1 MRAAKK
7 PATAGVNTKA
17 EREADLVM
25 GTNNSSIVSKRSVE
39 LLYYPK
45 PHFFRYFVKKPPRRS
60 PLINRGYWLRMHAMA
75 ESVRRFMRQP
85 SDKPKF
91 VLNLGC
97 GFDPLPFILLST
109 DKSLCSTTR
118 FVDIDYEKLMVNKKT
133 AICRTDEITQLLENV
148 EFLSD
153 ESPIQIR
160 SEQYLA
166 IGCDL
171 KNLKKLDDVLK
182 TEVLP
187 SECSILFL
195 AEVSLTYM
203 DVKSANAVLDWASKL
218 NNDSQFCIL
227 EQFFPDGPNHP
238 FASTMM
244 KHFNKLGAPL
254 YSIHEYPSL
263 SEQEQRF
270 RNAGW
275 AHAQARSLWDLWSD
289 KEFVGSSLRAWLDT
303 VEPFDEWEEFALFA
317 SHYFLLVASTKP
329 HALVQESQ
337 KTPAF
342 TKEPDVSSQY
352 VLLARNDPR
361 GGQRRFG
368 ALIPDSENSMGHH
381 SGLGR
386 QTRDVSTDLYSKRKG
401 MTTPQLP
408 FPPREVSARMCHTV
422 TSLSGGDCLLVGGR
436 ASPANAFQDCW
447 LRQGKLWQS
456 TQSLPAP
463 RFRHC
468 AVKITLET
476 GSDSVLV
483 YGGRSSDGS
492 IFDTWLLWQTSSN
505 GWQEVEIQGARPPA
519 RFGACLESVNQ
530 TSGVLFGGIGSDGI
544 IIEDFW
550 IWKICQR
557 SDGTIFL
564 ELTDHTEHLQ
574 QTPLGQYIHRFG
586 STVTRTSWGMVIA
599 GGIVPRQIVPY
610 ECEIMLLDV
619 GELLKCV
626 ENESSWGHR
635 ILSAIGLGAKLQG
648 PRPLL
653 VGHVACAIDPDQVLI
668 LGGGAVCFSFGTF
681 WTEGSWV
688 LRPAGST
695 AQNEW
700 TLVPEATHTP
710 KPVAS
715 PNVPQIA
722 GCSTTSKLSSIRRI
736 RVDTSEQFQQ
746 ILANGKPV
754 IIEGS
759 DIGPCTELWTK
770 EYLTDAVGSDR
781 KVVVHESRSENM
793 NFQAKNFS
801 YVTKTFGDFLDE
813 VHAGAR
819 QYLRSISAEQPSKL
833 PANLA
838 ADFPGLKDD
847 FKLPEA
853 LSFVTENAHSSPL
866 RISGPVTM
874 WLHYDVMANV
884 LCQIRGERR
893 LVLFPPTDVQY
904 LQVPPGASSST
915 TDIFQNIKDGSVVS
929 VPHTSP
935 QEAVLNSGDILFI
948 PPMWLHTASPTGGV
962 SVAVNVFFRSLP
974 KGYAAGRDVYGNRD
988 LQAYEKARTDIQ
1000 KMVRSFDGLPSDI
1013 SRFYLL
1019 RLAQELKDSAGI

>member
-17 EREADLVM
+17 ERDADLVM

-456 TQSLPAP
+456 IQSLPAP

-476 GSDSVLV
+476 GSDLVLV

-519 RFGACLESVNQ
+519 RFGACLESVNH
-530 TSGVLFGGIGSDGI
+530 TTGVLFGGIGSDGI

-710 KPVAS
+710 RPVAS

-759 DIGPCTELWTK
+759 DIGPCVELWTK

-819 QYLRSISAEQPSKL
+819 QYLRSISAEQPTKL

-929 VPHTSP
+929 IPHTSP

>member
-17 EREADLVM
+17 ERDADLVM

-97 GFDPLPFILLST
+97 GF
-109 DKSLCSTTR
+109 TTR

-456 TQSLPAP
+456 IQSLPAP

-476 GSDSVLV
+476 GSDLVLV

-519 RFGACLESVNQ
+519 RFGACLESVNH
-530 TSGVLFGGIGSDGI
+530 TTGVLFGGIGSDGI

-710 KPVAS
+710 RPVAS

-759 DIGPCTELWTK
+759 DIGPCVELWTK

-819 QYLRSISAEQPSKL
+819 QYLRSISAEQPTKL

-929 VPHTSP
+929 IPHTSP